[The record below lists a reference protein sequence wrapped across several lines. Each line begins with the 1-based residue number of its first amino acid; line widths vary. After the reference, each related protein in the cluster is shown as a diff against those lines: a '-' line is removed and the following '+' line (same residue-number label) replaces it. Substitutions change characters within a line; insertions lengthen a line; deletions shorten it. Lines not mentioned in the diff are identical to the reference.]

1 MTISELTNKISL
13 HLQENSLR
21 NFKNQLEDFNFD
33 SIVEFIEFDSE
44 KYKKIILH
52 QVDLFEIILIC
63 WLPHQQTP
71 KHKHPDNGCLMKLF
85 QGQLNDIRITEE
97 AAIETIV
104 GANEITYIEGAEI
117 HRISNMAEK
126 SISLHIYAPGKFYN

>member
-1 MTISELTNKISL
+1 MTISELTDKITI
-13 HLQENSLR
+13 HLQENSLKD
-21 NFKNQLEDFNFD
+21 FKNQLEDFNFD
-33 SIVEFIEFDSE
+33 SIAERIEFDSE
-44 KYKKIILH
+44 KYKKVILH

-85 QGQLNDIRITEE
+85 QGQLNDIRITEA

-104 GANEITYIEGAEI
+104 NANEITYIEGAEI
-117 HRISNMAEK
+117 HTISNMTEK
-126 SISLHIYAPGKFYN
+126 SISLHIYAPGNFYN